1 MDGAMA
7 YEDEDGNLI
16 MYNHDEMGEDDDM
29 DGQDDYGMEGSP
41 GVSRYNR
48 NIINVDRTKKS
59 TSKRTLLSRTCL
71 LWIKCASSAETFLS
85 LSMIIVG

>member
-29 DGQDDYGMEGSP
+29 DGHDEYGMEGSP

-48 NIINVDRTKKS
+48 KINVNRIRKS
-59 TSKRTLLSRTCL
+59 TSRRTLLSRICL
-71 LWIKCASSAETFLS
+71 LWIRCASSAETSSS
-85 LSMIIVG
+85 LSMTIVE

>member
-1 MDGAMA
+1 MA

-48 NIINVDRTKKS
+48 NINDN
-59 TSKRTLLSRTCL
+59 LGPGNQL
-71 LWIKCASSAETFLS
+71 
-85 LSMIIVG
+85 

>member
-1 MDGAMA
+1 MGGSEMEGAMA

-48 NIINVDRTKKS
+48 NINDN
-59 TSKRTLLSRTCL
+59 LGPGNQL
-71 LWIKCASSAETFLS
+71 
-85 LSMIIVG
+85 